1 MRTLGDA
8 RRKAPV
14 EQKKEETPVKVE
26 ETKPVETQTD
36 GFDESIVI
44 N

>member
-8 RRKAPV
+8 RRKTTV

-26 ETKPVETQTD
+26 EPKPVETQAD